1 MTHRKKQ
8 VGDFDSPELVSMYF
22 LGCMVMHLLVI
33 SGNLEAA
40 QQVAITTL
48 ACYHLEVEGDP
59 FGRLF
64 THPSEIEEH

>member
-1 MTHRKKQ
+1 
-8 VGDFDSPELVSMYF
+8 MYF